1 MFERYRIGS
10 KNVVNLIV
18 LLEYCSLSSPVN
30 LMQSVEHWETVNKL
44 GITIVIKRLERRCC
58 MIVD

>member
-30 LMQSVEHWETVNKL
+30 LIQINHVHFL
-44 GITIVIKRLERRCC
+44 
-58 MIVD
+58 